1 MPRGRPFQSGNKFGR
16 GRPRG
21 SRNKRS
27 RVAQRLLYEH
37 SESLVRKAMV
47 EALKGDAPL
56 LRTLLPYVLPRW
68 KDAPVLTGKLPTRTI
83 ADLSNAMDAILQR
96 VSGGELT
103 LQDGHTLADLISTK
117 MSVLVNVELED
128 RVSKL
133 EKAAAE
139 SSVDAV
145 RTIRR

>member
-1 MPRGRPFQSGNKFGR
+1 MNTVPRGRPFQPGNKFGR

-27 RVAQRLLYEH
+27 RVAQQLLYEH

-68 KDAPVLTGKLPTRTI
+68 KDAPVQTGKLPTRTV
-83 ADLSNAMDAILQR
+83 ADLSQALDAILQR
-96 VSGGELT
+96 VSVGELSV
-103 LQDGHTLADLISTK
+103 QDGRTLADLISTK
-117 MSVLVNVELED
+117 VSVLVNVEFEERLNKLEIALAD
-128 RVSKL
+128 RVL
-133 EKAAAE
+133 
-139 SSVDAV
+139 
-145 RTIRR
+145 